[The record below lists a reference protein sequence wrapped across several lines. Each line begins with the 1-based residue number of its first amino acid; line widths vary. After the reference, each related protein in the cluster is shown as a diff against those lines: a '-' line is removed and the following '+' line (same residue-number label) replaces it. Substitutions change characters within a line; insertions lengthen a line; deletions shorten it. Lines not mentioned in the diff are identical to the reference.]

1 CSDGLTRGVQPVEI
15 VRAVHDQPDLQAA
28 SERLI
33 ALANAAGGD
42 DNITVVLFAPPH
54 LGRPFVWSRILDMI
68 RRLKT
73 RLWN

>member
-1 CSDGLTRGVQPVEI
+1 MEI
-15 VRAVHDQPDLQAA
+15 VRAIHDQPDLQAA

-42 DNITVVLFAPPH
+42 DNTTVILFAPRH
-54 LGRPFVWSRILDMI
+54 LDRPFAWRRILDMI